1 MSIFF
6 KITAPNGEVSYLFG
20 VLHKGDTEDVTLPL
34 EVKKAFEQATNCV
47 FEADTVSFM
56 NNPMITS
63 TLALGWQKAQAQY
76 LFRIPQDYISSVKRN
91 CKKTLDK
98 QMKENPELSIL
109 LDMMMDSMVQ
119 LPPIQFAQQMMAGD
133 AEPVD
138 RAKVNNG
145 LDIQLMKY
153 ATFKNKKT
161 VYLESPEEQ
170 LTTGYGY
177 KFNILEQIEL
187 YRFVESEL
195 IKGRKFSGMKELEHA
210 YHQQDIQKLQDMLRI
225 FPDTMDVPKPVRRYF
240 DELSVE
246 RDIIM
251 AERMKPNL
259 DNGNAFVAVGA
270 CHLKGITD
278 KLQMEGYTVEAVS
291 LGKRHYPIEG
301 SMEDGEK
308 VAAFRKI
315 YTALF
320 SAQTSFFKKRGFVP
334 ADDRVVSLQEIQDYM
349 STNKNTRTHKAW
361 ELAEKH
367 YKNISSDNY
376 ELLKSICQEGYA
388 RSSSFL
394 GLFRRTKIN
403 LNDAQSV
410 ADASP
415 ETRTGA
421 VREILNGPSI

>member
-34 EVKKAFEQATNCV
+34 EVKKAFEQATTCV
-47 FEADTVSFM
+47 FEVDTVSLM
-56 NNPMITS
+56 NDPIITS
-63 TLALGWQKAQAQY
+63 ELTLEWQNAQTPY
-76 LFRIPQDYISSVKRN
+76 LSRIPQDYIYSIRRN
-91 CKKTLDK
+91 YIKTLDK
-98 QMKENPELSIL
+98 QMKESPGLSFL
-109 LDMMMDSMVQ
+109 LDKITENLVK
-119 LPPIQFAQQMMAGD
+119 LPPIQFVQEMMARD

-138 RAKVNNG
+138 SAKLING
-145 LDIQLMKY
+145 LDILLMKY
-153 ATFKNKKT
+153 ATLKNKKT
-161 VYLESPEEQ
+161 VYLESHEEQ
-170 LTTGYGY
+170 LSAGYGY
-177 KFNILEQIEL
+177 KLNILEQIVL
-187 YRFVESEL
+187 YRFIESEL
-195 IKGRKFSGMKELEHA
+195 AKGRKFSSLKELEHA
-210 YHQQDIQKLQDMLRI
+210 YHQQDIQKLQDMFRV
-225 FPDTMDVPKPVRRYF
+225 FPDTMDVPVPVRRYF
-240 DELSVE
+240 DELSVS

-251 AERMKPNL
+251 AERMKPSL

-278 KLQMEGYTVEAVS
+278 KLKMEGYTIESVS

-301 SMEDGEK
+301 SIEDGEK

-334 ADDRVVSLQEIQDYM
+334 TDDRVVSLQEIQDYM

-367 YKNISSDNY
+367 YKNISSANC

-410 ADASP
+410 AEASP

-421 VREILNGPSI
+421 VRAILNGPPI